1 MSIQSINVSF
11 WKQSTGLTGQNLN
24 EDNARKFDSVARK
37 FNKKT
42 GLKLSKM
49 AAYRASRS
57 VARELKAEYGS
68 RIVSN
73 SKTTFELLLTGVDKT
88 LDRKNHNIDLGTFD
102 ISSITDLACKP
113 TGRKKS
119 A

>member
-1 MSIQSINVSF
+1 
-11 WKQSTGLTGQNLN
+11 
-24 EDNARKFDSVARK
+24 
-37 FNKKT
+37 
-42 GLKLSKM
+42 M
-49 AAYRASRS
+49 AAYRTSRI

>member
-1 MSIQSINVSF
+1 
-11 WKQSTGLTGQNLN
+11 
-24 EDNARKFDSVARK
+24 
-37 FNKKT
+37 
-42 GLKLSKM
+42 
-49 AAYRASRS
+49 
-57 VARELKAEYGS
+57 
-68 RIVSN
+68 
-73 SKTTFELLLTGVDKT
+73 LLTGVDKT